1 MKMMQGW
8 IFLGRRRSK
17 GRSGTVAVAVA
28 VAVVVARREAGRGT
42 YEAAN
47 AYLGALEGLK

>member
-17 GRSGTVAVAVA
+17 GRSGTVAVA